1 MIGQIGLEV
10 IEDTS
15 SDDHCSWALQSIKG
29 NNQQIEHLS
38 PLLKND
44 GEVLDRGIFQSSN
57 L

>member
-29 NNQQIEHLS
+29 NNQQMENFS